1 MRFGGGS
8 GGSGPGE
15 GGPGKKWEVV
25 RVESQNFALFFPLP
39 TLFFFFQFSEIFRG
53 IEVVSARFL
62 HNTHFGRSRRAED

>member
-8 GGSGPGE
+8 GWSGPGE
-15 GGPGKKWEVV
+15 GGPRKKWEAV
-25 RVESQNFALFFPLP
+25 RVRARISPFFPLP
-39 TLFFFFQFSEIFRG
+39 TYFFFQFSEIFRG